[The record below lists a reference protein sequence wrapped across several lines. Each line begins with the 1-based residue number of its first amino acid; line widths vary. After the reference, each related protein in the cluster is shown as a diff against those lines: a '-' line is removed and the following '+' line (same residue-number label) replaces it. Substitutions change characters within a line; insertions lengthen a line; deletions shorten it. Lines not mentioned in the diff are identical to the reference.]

1 MKNLIILLGLVFS
14 LALFSAQESELSET
28 VDITPPIPS
37 FEKAENNFELG
48 IATGYPTLLGIT
60 LGYWG
65 LPAVFRITVGAG
77 AQIDIGYRLFKQ
89 NSGIK
94 RAFAGISAGLVGPLG
109 IFDYNVYTIG
119 PSVGLSFGDFLL
131 QAGPCFTHVTS
142 NGYSNSRSY
151 LGVQGQVSYTVVF

>member
-1 MKNLIILLGLVFS
+1 MKTLIILLGLVFS
-14 LALFSAQESELSET
+14 LALFSAQDSSLSET
-28 VDITPPIPS
+28 VELTTPLPS
-37 FEKAENNFELG
+37 IERTDNNFELG
-48 IATGYPTLLGIT
+48 IAGGYPTLLGIT

-65 LPAVFRITVGAG
+65 LPAVFRVTIGAG

-89 NSGIK
+89 SGGIK

-109 IFDYNVYTIG
+109 IFTYNVYTVG

-131 QAGPCFTHVTS
+131 QAGPCFTHVTAT
-142 NGYSNSRSY
+142 NYSNSRSY